1 MLGYDF
7 NHKLHRCERG
17 VVMVFF
23 AILLPLLFGFM
34 GLSLDAGLAYVEKGK
49 AQDIADAAALAGAAH
64 LSDED
69 RDTTVKDAVKAY
81 VEANGIT
88 LGDND
93 LVKKADDS
101 AWNTKETLATGKDS
115 IVAWGI
121 VTVTK
126 DGETKDRVRVRIT
139 KRVPVVFLSMVDGI
153 ADNIVVSAKAAAEG
167 GSEVGTPIKND
178 KPVFMCQQLDLAYQ
192 SANQIVIP
200 KSYEYSVYAWN
211 ENIIPEKLPGTGM
224 IYAANIDG
232 RAFNYD
238 VMNEVVVYNPSMPN
252 GWEFTPSNRDQTTY
266 EVYNT
271 QGVPQEKLDIA
282 AQKKADQIADR
293 QAKHDLYAQLKQE
306 AVDGANAMAADKQ
319 AYIDGAKNRTNKR
332 YIGPVPNPGKP
343 SENIVVSTVLP
354 SDTEI
359 DLYVDGT
366 ANLGGEAK
374 YWMDKQW
381 NVLTNFQLKNVKKIN
396 NIYFSNKDTVI
407 ATEGIT
413 YGKVYDTH
421 GNFGIVGS
429 SNTFSGTIYG
439 TGNIWVGGKNNK
451 LVASDGL
458 ISIIAPQFVYL
469 GKDYKEVTITKAE
482 EKDGV
487 QLYEVKL
494 TDGLNVG
501 MQSDW
506 RLYLDFLDDG
516 SGSGTGSGEG
526 TGSGSTTEGSVT
538 TVKVKL
544 VE

>member
-167 GSEVGTPIKND
+167 GGEEEVVAYSGPKVLAGQIDFTYLNNNNIKVKSGND
-178 KPVFMCQQLDLAYQ
+178 FSVFAY
-192 SANQIVIP
+192 S
-200 KSYEYSVYAWN
+200 
-211 ENIIPEKLPGTGM
+211 
-224 IYAANIDG
+224 NIDYKG
-232 RAFNYD
+232 LPKNATGTIYSSSQNYD
-238 VMNEVVVYNPSMPN
+238 N
-252 GWEFTPSNRDQTTY
+252 
-266 EVYNT
+266 
-271 QGVPQEKLDIA
+271 VPDGYQLVAVGQNYHYTSESEKKASKEAMALHE
-282 AQKKADQIADR
+282 QKKEQ
-293 QAKHDLYAQLKQE
+293 YANTYTQLLSDVESYKRGD
-306 AVDGANAMAADKQ
+306 A
-319 AYIDGAKNRTNKR
+319 NKR
-332 YIGPVPNPGKP
+332 YIGPDTNGHWGNDGVYIVD
-343 SENIVVSTVLP
+343 EYITNIK
-354 SDTEI
+354 DTDTTDI
-359 DLYVDGT
+359 DLYFDMSNFAGLTNDLLKNIKYVKRLVVAHNLYGASIIGTEKIRFGDIYANCRLHIAGNQNYFDGLVYSQDQLYLIGKQNRFWVNPVSSEACMFSVGT
-366 ANLGGEAK
+366 AHFGYGIEILKPTRPSGDVYGGNGWHIFICEDGDENAG
-374 YWMDKQW
+374 
-381 NVLTNFQLKNVKKIN
+381 
-396 NIYFSNKDTVI
+396 
-407 ATEGIT
+407 GI
-413 YGKVYDTH
+413 GS
-421 GNFGIVGS
+421 GS
-429 SNTFSGTIYG
+429 S
-439 TGNIWVGGKNNK
+439 
-451 LVASDGL
+451 
-458 ISIIAPQFVYL
+458 
-469 GKDYKEVTITKAE
+469 
-482 EKDGV
+482 
-487 QLYEVKL
+487 
-494 TDGLNVG
+494 
-501 MQSDW
+501 
-506 RLYLDFLDDG
+506 G
-516 SGSGTGSGEG
+516 SGSGESGSESEG
-526 TGSGSTTEGSVT
+526 TSTTG
-538 TVKVKL
+538 KLRL

>member
-167 GSEVGTPIKND
+167 GGEEEVVAYSGPKVLAGQIDFTYLNNNNIKVKSGND
-178 KPVFMCQQLDLAYQ
+178 FSVFAY
-192 SANQIVIP
+192 S
-200 KSYEYSVYAWN
+200 
-211 ENIIPEKLPGTGM
+211 
-224 IYAANIDG
+224 NIDYKG
-232 RAFNYD
+232 LPKNATGTIYSSSQNYD
-238 VMNEVVVYNPSMPN
+238 N
-252 GWEFTPSNRDQTTY
+252 
-266 EVYNT
+266 
-271 QGVPQEKLDIA
+271 VPDGYQLVAVGQNYHYTSESEKKASKEAMALHE
-282 AQKKADQIADR
+282 QKKEQ
-293 QAKHDLYAQLKQE
+293 YANTYTQLLSDVESYKRGD
-306 AVDGANAMAADKQ
+306 A
-319 AYIDGAKNRTNKR
+319 NKR
-332 YIGPVPNPGKP
+332 YIGPDTNGHWGNDGVYIVD
-343 SENIVVSTVLP
+343 EYITNIK
-354 SDTEI
+354 DTDTTDI
-359 DLYVDGT
+359 DLYFDMSNFAGLTNDLLKNIKYVKRLVVAHNLYGASIIGTEKIRFGDIYANCRLHIAGNQNHFDGLVYSQDQLYLIGKQNRFWVNPVSSEACMFSVGT
-366 ANLGGEAK
+366 AHFGYGIEILKPTRPSGDVYGGNGWHIFIGEDGDENAG
-374 YWMDKQW
+374 
-381 NVLTNFQLKNVKKIN
+381 
-396 NIYFSNKDTVI
+396 
-407 ATEGIT
+407 GI
-413 YGKVYDTH
+413 
-421 GNFGIVGS
+421 GS
-429 SNTFSGTIYG
+429 GSF
-439 TGNIWVGGKNNK
+439 
-451 LVASDGL
+451 
-458 ISIIAPQFVYL
+458 
-469 GKDYKEVTITKAE
+469 
-482 EKDGV
+482 
-487 QLYEVKL
+487 
-494 TDGLNVG
+494 
-501 MQSDW
+501 
-506 RLYLDFLDDG
+506 G
-516 SGSGTGSGEG
+516 SGSGESGSESEG
-526 TGSGSTTEGSVT
+526 TSTTG
-538 TVKVKL
+538 KLRL

>member
-167 GSEVGTPIKND
+167 GGEELEVLAEGPGFISFGSIPSDSLNFYTDKIFSRKGDHSKGYGADIYFSGDFTIDGKLMLSGDYYATKEIDKKSIDLKKDENNKLGAYHNIND
-178 KPVFMCQQLDLAYQ
+178 TNDTLAQ
-192 SANQIVIP
+192 SVKEKVDGLKTECSAIAKSTSKEGYTYINAKTKRYSLNNDYAIIDVADIAKGSKVNNIVIDASNV
-200 KSYEYSVYAWN
+200 KGVILNTEGVTFGNVYINGTGYIEGKNNIYTGRLFSTNGLSVY
-211 ENIIPEKLPGTGM
+211 G
-224 IYAANIDG
+224 DG
-232 RAFNYD
+232 N
-238 VMNEVVVYNPSMPN
+238 
-252 GWEFTPSNRDQTTY
+252 TY
-266 EVYNT
+266 T
-271 QGVPQEKLDIA
+271 QL
-282 AQKKADQIADR
+282 
-293 QAKHDLYAQLKQE
+293 L
-306 AVDGANAMAADKQ
+306 
-319 AYIDGAKNRTNKR
+319 
-332 YIGPVPNPGKP
+332 
-343 SENIVVSTVLP
+343 
-354 SDTEI
+354 SDTVNVG
-359 DLYVDGT
+359 LGFNGT
-366 ANLGGEAK
+366 ANPNQKVPNNWE
-374 YWMDKQW
+374 
-381 NVLTNFQLKNVKKIN
+381 LKMNEPNAV
-396 NIYFSNKDTVI
+396 S
-407 ATEGIT
+407 AT
-413 YGKVYDTH
+413 
-421 GNFGIVGS
+421 GS
-429 SNTFSGTIYG
+429 SS
-439 TGNIWVGGKNNK
+439 
-451 LVASDGL
+451 
-458 ISIIAPQFVYL
+458 
-469 GKDYKEVTITKAE
+469 E
-482 EKDGV
+482 
-487 QLYEVKL
+487 
-494 TDGLNVG
+494 
-501 MQSDW
+501 
-506 RLYLDFLDDG
+506 G
-516 SGSGTGSGEG
+516 SAG
-526 TGSGSTTEGSVT
+526 TGSGSTSTIT
-538 TVKVKL
+538 TGNLRL

>member
-167 GSEVGTPIKND
+167 GGEEEVVAYSGPKVLAGQIDFTYLNNNNIKVKSGND
-178 KPVFMCQQLDLAYQ
+178 FSVFAY
-192 SANQIVIP
+192 S
-200 KSYEYSVYAWN
+200 
-211 ENIIPEKLPGTGM
+211 
-224 IYAANIDG
+224 NIDYKG
-232 RAFNYD
+232 LPKNATGTIYSSSQNYD
-238 VMNEVVVYNPSMPN
+238 N
-252 GWEFTPSNRDQTTY
+252 
-266 EVYNT
+266 
-271 QGVPQEKLDIA
+271 VPDGYQLVAVGQNYHYTSESEKKASKEAMALHE
-282 AQKKADQIADR
+282 QKKEQ
-293 QAKHDLYAQLKQE
+293 YANTYTQLLSDVESYKRGD
-306 AVDGANAMAADKQ
+306 A
-319 AYIDGAKNRTNKR
+319 NKR
-332 YIGPVPNPGKP
+332 YIGPDTNGHWGNDGVYIVD
-343 SENIVVSTVLP
+343 EYITNIK
-354 SDTEI
+354 DTDTTDI
-359 DLYVDGT
+359 DLYFDMSNFAGLTNDLLKNIKYVKRLVVAHNLYGASIIGTEKIRFGDIYANCRLHIAGNQNYFDGLVYSQDQLYLIGKQNRFWVNPVSSEACMFSVGT
-366 ANLGGEAK
+366 AHFGYGIEILKPTRPSGDVYGGNGWHIFIGEDGDENAG
-374 YWMDKQW
+374 
-381 NVLTNFQLKNVKKIN
+381 
-396 NIYFSNKDTVI
+396 
-407 ATEGIT
+407 GI
-413 YGKVYDTH
+413 
-421 GNFGIVGS
+421 GS
-429 SNTFSGTIYG
+429 GSF
-439 TGNIWVGGKNNK
+439 
-451 LVASDGL
+451 
-458 ISIIAPQFVYL
+458 
-469 GKDYKEVTITKAE
+469 
-482 EKDGV
+482 
-487 QLYEVKL
+487 
-494 TDGLNVG
+494 
-501 MQSDW
+501 
-506 RLYLDFLDDG
+506 G
-516 SGSGTGSGEG
+516 SGSGESGSESEG
-526 TGSGSTTEGSVT
+526 TSTTG
-538 TVKVKL
+538 KLRL